1 MQRFVTCSDIYG
13 NEYEVSIGQLSWR
26 PAAYAILVRN
36 DKILLVKE
44 RNSYHMPGGGV
55 NLGEMPED
63 AVVREVKEET
73 GLEAANP
80 RLVGSLSTFFTLAH
94 KRSLDEP
101 SHVQSLL
108 LYYLCDVSS
117 GEVSLDWL
125 EDDEKDYGLTPE
137 WVVVNS
143 LDELPVGSTVDWRPI
158 VKRALKRT

>member
-1 MQRFVTCSDIYG
+1 MRQFVTCSDIYG
-13 NEYEVSIGQLSWR
+13 NEYEVPVDLLSWR

-36 DKILLVKE
+36 NKILLVKE

-55 NLGEMPED
+55 DLGEMPEE
-63 AVVREVKEET
+63 AVIREVKEET
-73 GLEAANP
+73 GLGVTNP

-108 LYYLCDVSS
+108 LYYLCDVRDS
-117 GEVSLDWL
+117 EVSLDGL
-125 EDDEKDYGLTPE
+125 EDDERDYGLMPE
-137 WVVVNS
+137 WVAIDT

-158 VKRALKRT
+158 VKKALKRS